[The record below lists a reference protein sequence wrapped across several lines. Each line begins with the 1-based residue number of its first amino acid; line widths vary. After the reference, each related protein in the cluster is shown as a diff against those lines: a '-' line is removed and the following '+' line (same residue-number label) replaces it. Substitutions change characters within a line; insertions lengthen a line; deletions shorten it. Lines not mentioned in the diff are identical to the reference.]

1 MPTPEFTYRQPSIFS
16 FLSAKQRR
24 ATALTQIRKLVSV
37 TDGNTPSGPSS
48 SVAKWDITAA
58 ELSNLLQTR
67 NIEGHTA
74 PYWATVNHRQEVRSA
89 FTKLFEVDNFK
100 FSPECSS
107 DLRLACM
114 RTSNHTLFSDLKL
127 QNTNAKN
134 ESLRL
139 FLGCQPDKVTDPVDN
154 GGDNHQFIVSF
165 DIEKFQKRLCTTRE
179 LNYEF
184 VARGRIWRF
193 SFNVGPEGKWVASC
207 GLSSPSLPAC
217 ARSSLRL
224 ETHTT
229 GRGTPRKVHKDEGT
243 EFKEI
248 RAPKGMR
255 LFFVSL
261 LAIQKDGQ
269 CRWKSQAHLLGIEVE
284 RSVGNIRVS
293 LLLPQPYLGMVI
305 AVNNISRHSSPL
317 TISIDC
323 VVVAIPMIWPVMTP
337 YMQR

>member
-1 MPTPEFTYRQPSIFS
+1 MSTPEFKCRQPSIFS

-24 ATALTQIRKLVSV
+24 ATALTKIRTLVFV
-37 TDGNTPSGPSS
+37 TDGNTPSP
-48 SVAKWDITAA
+48 VEWDITIA

-67 NIEGHTA
+67 NFEGHTA
-74 PYWATVNHRQEVRSA
+74 LYWAIVNHAA
-89 FTKLFEVDNFK
+89 FVKFIDRFK

-134 ESLRL
+134 ESLGL
-139 FLGCQPDKVTDPVDN
+139 FLGCQPDKVTVVDD
-154 GGDNHQFIVSF
+154 GGDNYQFVASF
-165 DIEKFQKRLCTTRE
+165 VIEKFQKRLCTTRE

-224 ETHTT
+224 ETRTT
-229 GRGTPRKVHKDEGT
+229 GRETPRKVHEDEGT

-248 RAPKGMR
+248 RAPKGKMGIVDGKAKPTY
-255 LFFVSL
+255 LESKLSDQWVTYDNPND
-261 LAIQKDGQ
+261 LACDDTLHATLKIT
-269 CRWKSQAHLLGIEVE
+269 LE
-284 RSVGNIRVS
+284 NT
-293 LLLPQPYLGMVI
+293 P
-305 AVNNISRHSSPL
+305 
-317 TISIDC
+317 
-323 VVVAIPMIWPVMTP
+323 PVMTGSP
-337 YMQR
+337 